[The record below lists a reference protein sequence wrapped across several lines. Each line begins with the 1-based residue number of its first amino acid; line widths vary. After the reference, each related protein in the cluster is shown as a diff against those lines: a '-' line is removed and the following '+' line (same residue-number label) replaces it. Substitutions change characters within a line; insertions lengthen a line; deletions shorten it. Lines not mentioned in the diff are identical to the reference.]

1 MGVSRSHNLVKL
13 SNHPRNN
20 PEMSSHHDPALFAL
34 CVRALTHIPLTDD
47 NHTVAAAVRSRRDPS
62 QTFVALNVYH
72 FTGGPCAELSVLGT
86 AAAGGLL
93 ADDIETMMAVCR
105 RVVKPDGAA
114 SAGGDSAVF
123 RVINPCGRCCQTMLD
138 YSPRM
143 NVVVLDREGRE
154 VRVGVRELLVYD
166 SVWEDGNTGREEK
179 RLREEKA

>member
-1 MGVSRSHNLVKL
+1 
-13 SNHPRNN
+13 
-20 PEMSSHHDPALFAL
+20 MSTHHDPALFAL

-72 FTGGPCAELSVLGT
+72 FTGGPCAELSVLGA

-93 ADDIETMMAVCR
+93 ADDIEIIMAVCR
-105 RVVKPDGAA
+105 RVKPGV
-114 SAGGDSAVF
+114 SSLGGDSSVVF

-143 NVVVLDREGRE
+143 KVVVLDREGKE

-179 RLREEKA
+179 RLREGA